1 MVGGHIPSVLCF
13 EQGRECGWRRNL
25 PPPSCV
31 SSKGGWL
38 RKKPEE
44 TSLCLALLAREG
56 VGDGVFRAR
65 EGVAG
70 WLRKKPEETSLRLA
84 FRAREG
90 VVGGGWRRNLSDC
103 LMFQARERV
112 GGWLK
117 EKPLSCY
124 LAF

>member
-1 MVGGHIPSVLCF
+1 
-13 EQGRECGWRRNL
+13 
-25 PPPSCV
+25 
-31 SSKGGWL
+31 
-38 RKKPEE
+38 
-44 TSLCLALLAREG
+44 
-56 VGDGVFRAR
+56 VFRAR

-117 EKPLSCY
+117 EKLLSCY